1 MTDLEQAVAK
11 LAARRHGVVVATITG
26 DRVEV
31 RGTAGLDASTRF
43 EIGSVTKVFTALTLA
58 RLVVAGAVTLDEPL
72 RDFGFPVPTRGG
84 APITLRHLATHTSG
98 LPRLPTGMLL
108 GALLRPS
115 QPDPYAGCSSLMLSK
130 SLERTRLSAEPGRK
144 FRYSNFGAGL
154 LGLALSRRTGL
165 NYEALVAREIS
176 GVLRLTATSV
186 AGAVTQGYRKVGR
199 PVPPWNLADLTGAGG
214 LRSTVADLAVVVR
227 AQWDPESELAPAAE
241 AALGVEH
248 RVNPFLTARLG
259 WFSRR
264 VKGSSEQFFHNGG
277 TGGFVSFVGFD
288 RERRVG
294 VVALSDTRRP
304 VDGAAFELLTALP
317 SGR

>member
-1 MTDLEQAVAK
+1 MTDLEQTVAK
-11 LAARRHGVVVATITG
+11 LATGRNGVVVATITG

-58 RLVVAGAVTLDEPL
+58 RLAVAGVVALDEPL
-72 RDFGFPVPTRGG
+72 SDLGFTVPSRGG
-84 APITLRHLATHTSG
+84 VPITLRHLATHTSG

-108 GALLRPS
+108 GALLHPS
-115 QPDPYAGCSSLMLSK
+115 KPDPYAGCSSSMLEK
-130 SLERTRLSAEPGRK
+130 ALERTRLSAVPGRR

-154 LGLALSRRTGL
+154 LGLALSRRAGL

-176 GVLRLTATSV
+176 GVLGLTATSV
-186 AGAVTQGYRKVGR
+186 AGGVTQGYRKVGR
-199 PVPPWNLADLTGAGG
+199 PVPPWDLADLAGAGG
-214 LRSTVADLAVVVR
+214 LRSTVADLAAFVR
-227 AQWDPESELAPAAE
+227 AQWDPESELAPAVQV
-241 AALGVEH
+241 ALGVQH

-264 VKGSSEQFFHNGG
+264 VKGGPAQFFHNGS
-277 TGGFVSFVGFD
+277 TGGFGAFAGFD

-294 VVALSDTRRP
+294 VVALSDTRRS
-304 VDGAAFELLTALP
+304 VDGAAFELLTALQ
-317 SGR
+317 SHR